1 MNHFSY
7 KVFFSLI
14 FLSTFCFAQNEP
26 PVKQEVDSAA
36 YYEQLYQYN
45 LDKYNFDKKAAN
57 ISLITS
63 GVSTGLAA
71 ISAFALIA
79 YDINQHSEDDSY
91 KTMSMSHPW
100 AITTFVLCGI
110 GVTSAFVYG
119 GFEIAATVRKGY
131 YSDYNIRRKKYSVR
145 QAKKVGFAP
154 IVDPINKTYGGA
166 LALNF

>member
-1 MNHFSY
+1 MNHFLY

-57 ISLITS
+57 IALITA
-63 GVSTGLAA
+63 GVSIGLAMVSGFS
-71 ISAFALIA
+71 ITF
-79 YDINQHSEDDSY
+79 YVFEQYSEGNKSPL
-91 KTMSMSHPW
+91 SMSHPW
-100 AITTFVLCGI
+100 AVTTFILCGI
-110 GVTSAFVYG
+110 GATSAFVYG
-119 GFEIAATVRKGY
+119 GFEIAAAVRKDN
-131 YSDYNIRRKKYSVR
+131 YSNYNIRRKKYSVR
-145 QAKKVGFAP
+145 QATKVGFAP

>member
-100 AITTFVLCGI
+100 AITTFILCGI
-110 GVTSAFVYG
+110 GATSAFVYG
-119 GFEIAATVRKGY
+119 GFEIAAAIRKSNY
-131 YSDYNIRRKKYSVR
+131 TEYDIQRKKHATTSTVSIR
-145 QAKKVGFAP
+145 IAP